1 MAERSIMMRRTL
13 ACGGRSGKVMGDLNR
28 KIALSFWSAQDHSGA
43 LDFASF
49 LFAGDLS
56 PVPEEA

>member
-1 MAERSIMMRRTL
+1 MMRRTL